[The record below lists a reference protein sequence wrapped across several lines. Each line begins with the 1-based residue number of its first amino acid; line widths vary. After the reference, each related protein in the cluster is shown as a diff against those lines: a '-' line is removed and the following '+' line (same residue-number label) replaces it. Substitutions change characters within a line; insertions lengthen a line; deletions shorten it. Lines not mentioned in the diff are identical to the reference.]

1 MLNNDI
7 RERRNLR
14 FWRNFFLLLEK
25 NFAPVSVET
34 ERGKRAQFFSALAEL
49 KLLCHLELSLSFSE
63 WENKLY
69 WVSLF
74 LAFSKPTTLSHLCL
88 PYKQSM
94 ASMSPRAG
102 LSIFKPNNW
111 LEPVSPSLFLY
122 YSIIFGRFVL
132 MSFPLNRPLSAF
144 RFTILAAFLLIH
156 PFIHSLSRPHECQ
169 PPFIRWLSPVWRNL
183 SLR

>member
-1 MLNNDI
+1 MTFEKEGIWDFEEI
-7 RERRNLR
+7 FFSCLR
-14 FWRNFFLLLEK
+14 KISHQSASRLK
-25 NFAPVSVET
+25 G
-34 ERGKRAQFFSALAEL
+34 GKRAQFFSALAEL

-63 WENKLY
+63 WENELC

-122 YSIIFGRFVL
+122 FSIIFVRFVFK
-132 MSFPLNRPLSAF
+132 SFPLNRPLSAF

-156 PFIHSLSRPHECQ
+156 PFIHSLSRPHGCQ
-169 PPFIRWLSPVWRNL
+169 PPFIRWLNPVWRTL